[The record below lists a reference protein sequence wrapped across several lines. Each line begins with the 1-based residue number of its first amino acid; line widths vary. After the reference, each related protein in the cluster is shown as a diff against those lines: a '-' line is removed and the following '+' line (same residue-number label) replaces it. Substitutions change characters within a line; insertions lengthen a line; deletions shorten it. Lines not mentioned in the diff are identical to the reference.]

1 MGSGASQ
8 KLRRPGGRRR
18 RLGPGIAH
26 SQAWLPEL
34 ARKKKQR
41 LRRCRPGAVRTEV
54 LKLESSGSTR
64 RSPEKVVRPPQV
76 RGGG

>member
-1 MGSGASQ
+1 MVCMLRGWEKDLELGSEASQ

-34 ARKKKQR
+34 ARKKAEATQVQAWSCPHRGAEIGEQR
-41 LRRCRPGAVRTEV
+41 V
-54 LKLESSGSTR
+54 
-64 RSPEKVVRPPQV
+64 
-76 RGGG
+76 